1 MGERSDPVRT
11 FDALFTAYHSD
22 VLDYI
27 IRRAPLASAEDVLAE
42 TFLVAWRRA
51 DRVPEDPL
59 PWLLG
64 VARRVMANQRRGR
77 FRRSALASRLRGSL
91 PGSMAPWEPPSAIS
105 AELAAALASL
115 SEREREALLLT
126 AWDGL
131 DPDRAA
137 SAAGCTPAAFRV
149 RLHRARKR
157 VIAQLDGSTI
167 SPFLTRPSEDL
178 HETR

>member
-1 MGERSDPVRT
+1 MGEKSDPVRA
-11 FDALFTAYHSD
+11 FDALFAAYHSD
-22 VLDYI
+22 VLAYI
-27 IRRAPLASAEDVLAE
+27 IRRTSLANAEDVLAE

-51 DRVPEDPL
+51 NRVPDDPL

-64 VARRVMANQRRGR
+64 VARRVIANQRRGEV
-77 FRRSALASRLRGSL
+77 RRGALVGRLTSVGSG
-91 PGSMAPWEPPSAIS
+91 PVAAWEPPSTLS
-105 AELAAALASL
+105 AELASALASL

-137 SAAGCTPAAFRV
+137 SAAGCTAATFRV

-157 VIAQLDGSTI
+157 VAAQLSTSAA
-167 SPFLTRPSEDL
+167 SPPLPQTSEDMP
-178 HETR
+178 